1 MGQLIDGIAVASHV
15 KSNVRK
21 AVDELKSQGVNPCLA
36 TILVGDDRASAT
48 YVNNKQKAAAE
59 VGIATRDYRPP
70 SSFKQEELV
79 ELVKLLNSDPSV
91 HGILVQLPL
100 PSHIDEFAVINTLN
114 PMKDVDGLTP
124 FNSGMLVNG
133 KAFLKPCTPSGII
146 ELLDFYSIEVA
157 GMDAVIVNR
166 SNLVGKPLAFL
177 LLQRNATVTVCHSMT
192 KSLTEKLRAADLIV
206 TAVGN
211 RQKFTLTGDMVKDG
225 AVVIDVATTRHMDK
239 LTGDADLS
247 VRHKASW
254 VTPVPGGVGP
264 MTIAMLL
271 KNTVTAASI
280 SKGMTE

>member
-1 MGQLIDGIAVASHV
+1 VASHV

-146 ELLDFYSIEVA
+146 ELLDFYSIDVA

-192 KSLTEKLRAADLIV
+192 KSLTEKLRTADLIV

-247 VRHKASW
+247 VRQKASW

>member
-1 MGQLIDGIAVASHV
+1 
-15 KSNVRK
+15 
-21 AVDELKSQGVNPCLA
+21 
-36 TILVGDDRASAT
+36 
-48 YVNNKQKAAAE
+48 
-59 VGIATRDYRPP
+59 
-70 SSFKQEELV
+70 
-79 ELVKLLNSDPSV
+79 
-91 HGILVQLPL
+91 
-100 PSHIDEFAVINTLN
+100 
-114 PMKDVDGLTP
+114 
-124 FNSGMLVNG
+124 MLVNG

>member
-1 MGQLIDGIAVASHV
+1 LGQLIDGIAVASHV

-146 ELLDFYSIEVA
+146 ELLDFYSIDVA

-192 KSLTEKLRAADLIV
+192 KSLTEKLRTADLIV

-247 VRHKASW
+247 VRQKASW